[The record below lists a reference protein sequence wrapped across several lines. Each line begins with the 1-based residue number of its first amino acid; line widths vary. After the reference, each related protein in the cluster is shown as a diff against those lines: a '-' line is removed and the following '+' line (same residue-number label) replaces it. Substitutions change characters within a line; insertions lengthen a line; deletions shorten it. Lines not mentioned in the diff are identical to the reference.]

1 MDFGYVNPS
10 PVLRDHIQS
19 IPARQK
25 IEPVAQTFAD
35 VRKLATVEDDF
46 LRGFNEG
53 YEENAIA
60 TAPESRD
67 PNFWDLTVNSFKYGY
82 NDSARGQEAWK
93 SMHGQE
99 NELDKY
105 SELLSSD
112 EYNFEADDWWEKM
125 LSGASQQVGQWVR
138 QLTDPET
145 AALAIG
151 SGGAALLAG
160 QAGPQVLLP
169 EEVLA
174 VPAAFALG
182 MKVCNAKTNME
193 IEGGRAYLEMLNNGV
208 SEETA
213 RAIATGVGG
222 VNAALDTLQL
232 DELLKAYKILDKAG
246 ADDTLLDI
254 LVREVTNRTIDTAV
268 ETGQEVLQEG
278 VTIGGT
284 QLGSKIDTGEWA
296 YSLGEVGD
304 RLWDT
309 AKESALTFG
318 LTNIPSVVHNV
329 GMQNHNRLVAAGE
342 ANILAGKMPT
352 AEQLQAMNMSGAEAL
367 GMMAVF
373 RMGEMDDAP
382 DTSSVAPEN
391 QQSAGGGYTA
401 DDTLKNHIE
410 NGESTTSRRRGVRGA
425 HVKDVFMENNILI
438 VSATPH
444 PQIPGVEII
453 TYRMPKRD
461 KTGAPISGEYQAGD
475 PQRKTVYDPNV
486 FSTSEYIRRGLE
498 AANNTAQMF
507 PDGILPGIWGGYDND
522 GVRWRG
528 YYRDGK
534 ITSFYPE

>member
-1 MDFGYVNPS
+1 MNSS

-35 VRKLATVEDDF
+35 VRKLKSERDDF

-53 YEENAIA
+53 YEENEIA
-60 TAPESRD
+60 TVPESRE
-67 PNFWDLTVNSFKYGY
+67 PSFWNLTINSFKYGY

-93 SMHGQE
+93 SMNGQE

-105 SELLSSD
+105 NEMLSSD

-169 EEVLA
+169 EEVLT
-174 VPAAFALG
+174 VPTAFALG
-182 MKVCNAKTNME
+182 MKAGNAKTNME

-222 VNAALDTLQL
+222 INALLETAQL
-232 DELLKAYKILDKAG
+232 DELLKAYKVLGKTG
-246 ADDTLLDI
+246 ADDTLMSI
-254 LVREVTNRTIDTAV
+254 LLREITNRTLDTAA

-296 YSLGEVGD
+296 
-304 RLWDT
+304 
-309 AKESALTFG
+309 KPTF
-318 LTNIPSVVHNV
+318 
-329 GMQNHNRLVAAGE
+329 
-342 ANILAGKMPT
+342 
-352 AEQLQAMNMSGAEAL
+352 
-367 GMMAVF
+367 
-373 RMGEMDDAP
+373 
-382 DTSSVAPEN
+382 
-391 QQSAGGGYTA
+391 
-401 DDTLKNHIE
+401 
-410 NGESTTSRRRGVRGA
+410 
-425 HVKDVFMENNILI
+425 
-438 VSATPH
+438 
-444 PQIPGVEII
+444 
-453 TYRMPKRD
+453 
-461 KTGAPISGEYQAGD
+461 
-475 PQRKTVYDPNV
+475 
-486 FSTSEYIRRGLE
+486 
-498 AANNTAQMF
+498 
-507 PDGILPGIWGGYDND
+507 LPGKSHG
-522 GVRWRG
+522 
-528 YYRDGK
+528 
-534 ITSFYPE
+534 